1 MPGSFST
8 TDTLRFTMQVYKLV
22 TAVAPSDITVTT
34 EATVANFRIGLQL
47 NGVSLFSFTAIA
59 SLPAG
64 VTAAYNDG
72 LLHVTVTSTYVL
84 AASGGGVGR
93 WVCRALS
100 NAWSTASQPA
110 FDTADVNP
118 TMVTN
123 IASILATTVTG
134 GAGTIKDNLAANY
147 ATLVTGG
154 AGTVKNNA
162 STAATQLAAG
172 GAVYDTLVTG
182 GVNTVKGNLAAN
194 YATLVTGGAGTVKD
208 NANSAAISAQAAASD
223 ASTAATAVTSGTIYN
238 NALNAAADAAATQAI
253 VSNELQSG
261 GAVYDNV
268 AYITGQLQSG
278 GDVYDNVLSAK
289 TDSAAAAFSADDA
302 ATQAG
307 VAVSNTTPSFP
318 SPPIPITPPPEE
330 PLVPKLADQ
339 TTLLYWM
346 LSGLSRVFVAETGRI
361 YLDLTQMYPPA
372 GPIPAGS
379 VAYFQCW
386 KDTLRTEPAT
396 TLAEVIVQDPLT
408 IELGV

>member
-1 MPGSFST
+1 M
-8 TDTLRFTMQVYKLV
+8 
-22 TAVAPSDITVTT
+22 
-34 EATVANFRIGLQL
+34 
-47 NGVSLFSFTAIA
+47 
-59 SLPAG
+59 
-64 VTAAYNDG
+64 
-72 LLHVTVTSTYVL
+72 
-84 AASGGGVGR
+84 
-93 WVCRALS
+93 
-100 NAWSTASQPA
+100 
-110 FDTADVNP
+110 
-118 TMVTN
+118 
-123 IASILATTVTG
+123 
-134 GAGTIKDNLAANY
+134 
-147 ATLVTGG
+147 
-154 AGTVKNNA
+154 
-162 STAATQLAAG
+162 
-172 GAVYDTLVTG
+172 
-182 GVNTVKGNLAAN
+182 
-194 YATLVTGGAGTVKD
+194 
-208 NANSAAISAQAAASD
+208 
-223 ASTAATAVTSGTIYN
+223 
-238 NALNAAADAAATQAI
+238 
-253 VSNELQSG
+253 
-261 GAVYDNV
+261 YDNV